1 MVVHNGNTASGEAKT
16 RGSLGL
22 LVSPFSLIGKLQAN
36 ERACLKEVD
45 YVPDDNTQSC
55 YLAYTYTHTHASKQL
70 NFGNKAGDFSMS
82 SKISDSTGFD

>member
-1 MVVHNGNTASGEAKT
+1 MLTLQAQGPEFDPQSSHLKSGRMVVHNGNTASGETKT

-55 YLAYTYTHTHASKQL
+55 YLAYTYTHTHTPQNS
-70 NFGNKAGDFSMS
+70 
-82 SKISDSTGFD
+82 